1 MPKVRGLMVGTFRL
15 VRSAVGLQEGLQGL
29 LVGIQVL
36 VRGAARFPDKGV
48 RSGSSGSRSERIR
61 PRILQQGPA
70 GLGLLQGPE
79 GRGSMGALLLR
90 HRPVIVWTTYIM
102 CEREA
107 TGRGDN
113 RYR

>member
-1 MPKVRGLMVGTFRL
+1 MVGTFRL

-48 RSGSSGSRSERIR
+48 RRPVGGGSGGSGSERIR

-70 GLGLLQGPE
+70 GLGLLKGPE
-79 GRGSMGALLLR
+79 GSGSMGALLLR
-90 HRPVIVWTTYIM
+90 HRPVYPTNRM
-102 CEREA
+102 CERE
-107 TGRGDN
+107 GGFRGAG
-113 RYR
+113 